1 MPEQQPFIREDAG
14 AALVRKLLHT
24 REVRRLLGSI
34 LPEVLNVY
42 AGQSRVRRFAAR
54 VAGKHLSRSL
64 SRPGDVFQER
74 EIEKLLADEA
84 FIREVVRFLPEMAD
98 SLLNLA
104 ATAAATIDG
113 IETGAK
119 KELLGDL
126 VARMSSGQT
135 GGLITRGCRIV
146 NDIHTDDPEFFTRVL
161 EPGLR
166 KWIESVDFGELK
178 EAVDHSAGDVRAF
191 VAMAN
196 SVLWEYPAKVV
207 MILSLLP
214 SVVNMLAESLDISL
228 NRLNELPPDLLTDVV
243 LSLVQD
249 IDARPLSRLINELA
263 EAARKIHTG
272 SALLGEPGSPRLP
285 WVLSGKIDEVV
296 DHVDPVVLW
305 KARMALAETGATVNR
320 AMAEAVNRN
329 TELKRLSMRRRPEMA
344 NIRVK
349 TFNQSLSWWD
359 GVGDDET
366 AASFSQNLSA
376 YDLQELA
383 DAINGVLHI
392 FNRIGDRQPELLP
405 RFIDRFVAA
414 IDDDALAAAAS
425 KLFGDADEEA
435 PSPAARAVLPQLVV
449 WAAKVLAPA
458 DDAYEDDARQAR
470 DALQTLFAAEEV

>member
-1 MPEQQPFIREDAG
+1 MPEQQPLIREDAG
-14 AALVRKLLHT
+14 AAVVRKLLHT

-64 SRPGDVFQER
+64 SRPGDIFQQR
-74 EIEKLLADEA
+74 EIEKLLADET
-84 FIREVVRFLPEMAD
+84 FIREVVRCLPEMAD
-98 SLLNLA
+98 SFLNLA

-113 IETGAK
+113 LETGAK

-126 VARMSSGQT
+126 VSRMSSGQT

-146 NDIHTDDPEFFTRVL
+146 NDIHKDDPEFFTRVL
-161 EPGLR
+161 EPGFR
-166 KWIESVDFGELK
+166 KWIGSVDFGELK
-178 EAVDHSAGDVRAF
+178 EAVDHSAGDARAF

-196 SVLWEYPAKVV
+196 NVLWEYPAKVV

-214 SVVNMLAESLDISL
+214 SVVNMLADALDISM

-243 LSLVQD
+243 LSLVQE
-249 IDARPLSRLINELA
+249 IDARPLSRLINELS

-272 SALLGEPGSPRLP
+272 SGLLGEPGSPRLP
-285 WVLSGKIDEVV
+285 RVLSGKIDEVV

-329 TELKRLSMRRRPEMA
+329 TELKRLSMRRRPEIA
-344 NIRVK
+344 NLRVK
-349 TFNQSLSWWD
+349 TFNHGISWWD
-359 GVGDDET
+359 GVDDAET

-376 YDLQELA
+376 YDLQEFA
-383 DAINGVLHI
+383 DAINGVLYI
-392 FNRIGDRQPELLP
+392 FNRIGDQQPELLP
-405 RFIDRFVAA
+405 RFVDRFVSA
-414 IDDDALAAAAS
+414 IDDEALAAAAS

-435 PSPAARAVLPQLVV
+435 PSPAARAVVPQLVL
-449 WAAKVLAPA
+449 WAANVLAPA
-458 DDAYEDDARQAR
+458 DDDYEDNARQAR
-470 DALQTLFAAEEV
+470 DALHHLFAAEEV